1 MAVGGFWVMK
11 KPLKAEM
18 NGLTAFLT
26 ASTLIITVVQK
37 GALNENLF
45 LLTLHNIGLYIY
57 KEVSKLHDIFV

>member
-1 MAVGGFWVMK
+1 MK

-57 KEVSKLHDIFV
+57 K